1 MYGYLVYG
9 KKPYPNKNTFKTHK
23 TSDVLRGFWKI
34 P

>member
-23 TSDVLRGFWKI
+23 TSDVLRGF
-34 P
+34 